1 MNDKINRNSARLSQ
15 FLVAVAT
22 SVTVFVNY
30 LGGTGRINNRPP
42 AFVSDKY
49 QTLLTPADYA
59 FGIWSLIYGGLI
71 IFSLYQALPSQKENP
86 RLAKIRSVYIVN
98 CAANCAWIYLWSYE
112 LLWWS
117 LAAIIVMLGT
127 LIFINAGLQ
136 HKNSPAETWTTRVP
150 FGLYF
155 GWITVATILNFSV
168 ALLASGV
175 ETSVLTTKIL
185 AVILV
190 VAATV
195 LGVVIRLK
203 LQTAAFAMA
212 IAWALTAIAV
222 GHNRET
228 ALIISTAF
236 GVVALL
242 LAAIFPLTQI
252 TETRTT
258 AE

>member
-1 MNDKINRNSARLSQ
+1 MNDKINQSSARLNQ
-15 FLVAVAT
+15 FLVAIAT

-49 QTLLTPADYA
+49 PTLLTPADYA

-71 IFSLYQALPSQKENP
+71 IFSLYQALPSQKDNP
-86 RLAKIRSVYIVN
+86 RFAKIRSLYIVN

-112 LLWWS
+112 LIGWS

-127 LIFINAGLQ
+127 LILINANLKN
-136 HKNSPAETWTTRVP
+136 KNSPAETWTTRVP

-155 GWITVATILNFSV
+155 GWITVATILNFAI
-168 ALLASGV
+168 ALSAYGV
-175 ETSVLTTKIL
+175 TTSILTTKIL
-185 AVILV
+185 AIILV
-190 VAATV
+190 VTATI
-195 LGVVIRLK
+195 LGIVIRLK
-203 LQTAAFAMA
+203 LSAAAYALA
-212 IAWALTAIAV
+212 IAWGLTAIAV
-222 GHNRET
+222 QHNTET

-236 GVVALL
+236 GVIALL

-252 TETRTT
+252 TATPTT
-258 AE
+258 P